1 MKPTKKTPARRLIRI
16 DETAAMQYIHDNFN
30 ISGEAQ
36 RMCANLFDFAGR
48 NDGIAENLML
58 SVLDGIGF
66 DRTDLDRMTA
76 KNILAWN

>member
-1 MKPTKKTPARRLIRI
+1 MKPVKQHPRSLSCI
-16 DETAAMQYIHDNFN
+16 DETAAMQYIYDNFN

-36 RMCANLFDFAGR
+36 RMCAALFGFAGR
-48 NDGIAENLML
+48 NGSIAENLML

-76 KNILAWN
+76 KNILAWD